1 MEDEQLSQEH
11 DRFVALF
18 DGLFISTNSWMTGTP
33 KAKQDWVPFDN
44 PNMKFGDRISTI
56 TIRSV
61 YIHTLVGEHFWARTL
76 KDCEDGAVLKHDRDR
91 VVALTEKLTGSD
103 DLIGD
108 AMALHE
114 ENIRLF
120 RSYSADQLEKK
131 IKWSGR
137 EWTVMGFLWAIY
149 SHRSYHLGN
158 IDIFMREA
166 DEAAPDFFS
175 NFQDVMA

>member
-1 MEDEQLSQEH
+1 MSQELK
-11 DRFVALF
+11 RFLTLF
-18 DGLFISTNSWMTGTP
+18 DGLVVSSNSWMTGTP
-33 KAKQDWVPFDN
+33 EEKQDWVPFDN

-61 YIHTLVGEHFWARTL
+61 FIHTVVGENLWAQAL
-76 KDCEDGAVLKHDRDR
+76 KDCEEGAVLKHDRGR
-91 VVALTEKLTGSD
+91 AASLTEKLSASH
-103 DLIGD
+103 DLVAD
-108 AMALHE
+108 AMKLHAD
-114 ENIRLF
+114 NMRLF
-120 RSYSADQLEKK
+120 RTYTDEHLAKK